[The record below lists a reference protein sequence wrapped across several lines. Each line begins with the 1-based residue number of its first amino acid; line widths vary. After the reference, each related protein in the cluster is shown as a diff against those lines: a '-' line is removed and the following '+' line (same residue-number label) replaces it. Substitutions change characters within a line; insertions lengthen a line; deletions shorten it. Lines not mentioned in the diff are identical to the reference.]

1 MMILW
6 TRLLWV
12 AENMAE
18 SSSTT
23 TAPVASSS
31 LSEVRS
37 FYSKS
42 YSTPSSVNVR
52 DCVKDDAQ
60 IALLD
65 LILIL
70 DDSTGNYQEMMFIPP
85 DYNWINLNHPFIS
98 FRPQSRNFTLRSSL
112 LVSFIALVKQNILKA
127 FRKVLKFHKPVVT
140 H

>member
-1 MMILW
+1 MMVLW
-6 TRLLWV
+6 TRLLWM

-31 LSEVRS
+31 EVRS

-42 YSTPSSVNVR
+42 YSTPGSANVR
-52 DCVKDDAQ
+52 DSVKDDAQ

-65 LILIL
+65 FILIL

-85 DYNWINLNHPFIS
+85 DNN
-98 FRPQSRNFTLRSSL
+98 
-112 LVSFIALVKQNILKA
+112 
-127 FRKVLKFHKPVVT
+127 
-140 H
+140 